1 MSKDKLL
8 AAEQCKE
15 MLRSQLLTATREL
28 NESNA
33 KVDEYLGAIKQLVNK
48 EKQLELEKAELMQ
61 VSPLLPL
68 TQSGLRLV
76 LF

>member
-33 KVDEYLGAIKQLVNK
+33 KVDEYLGAIKQLVSK

-61 VSPLLPL
+61 VGGGAS
-68 TQSGLRLV
+68 
-76 LF
+76 